1 MNFYYDPILGLQ
13 YTAFEMFIEFDLKY
27 IPSNLAIEK
36 FITEWYKVKLDVGFL
51 PICSDITTHVT
62 ITSDFIK

>member
-13 YTAFEMFIEFDLKY
+13 YTAFGMCIEFDLKY
-27 IPSNLAIEK
+27 IPSDLDVEK
-36 FITEWYKVKLDVGFL
+36 FITEWYKVNLDVGFL
-51 PICSDITTHVT
+51 AICSDVTTYVS